1 MAKIGSELQEIRLK
15 KGLTLDR
22 IADDTN
28 ISVRFLSKIENDDFS
43 GFPGEPYVVGF
54 IRNYAEYLGL
64 DTEKVLAAYRR
75 KDPEPAAAESA
86 AAEAGE
92 PGISAP
98 AAAALPDSGSD
109 AESPARLPV
118 PKSRHGS
125 KAPRAAFAPTPIPT
139 PAHTPAPAPANVL
152 SPRTVVIAISAAAV
166 VILLLALW
174 ILVGGKPSGSTDA
187 PPAQNVEYRV
197 ESGPFDKRIY
207 PGDSILVPL
216 GSDVYKIRLAAI
228 DDTVR
233 LETPFGPYS
242 IALGGTGIIDPDGDG
257 QPDISLIVS
266 DFQKNRPKSGA
277 LLRIEFSPAEAESAQ
292 AGEIMVPENPAQ
304 TPGPA
309 GSPILGE
316 KPDIVVTRS
325 TRGPYPFV
333 LQATFRGNCLF
344 RYETDRKD
352 WVEKYYSKGE
362 SITINVNSSVTVWA
376 SNAQA
381 AKLSFQASGGRSVDI
396 ELGAP
401 GEIAVKR
408 FSWSN
413 SSGTWTLVA
422 SELD

>member
-54 IRNYAEYLGL
+54 IRNYADYLGL
-64 DTEKVLAAYRR
+64 DAEKVLAAYRR
-75 KDPEPAAAESA
+75 KDPEPVAAESTA
-86 AAEAGE
+86 TEAGE
-92 PGISAP
+92 PVAQPPAEAP
-98 AAAALPDSGSD
+98 PPSSGSD
-109 AESPARLPV
+109 AQAPAGLPA
-118 PKSRHGS
+118 PKSRQGF
-125 KAPRAAFAPTPIPT
+125 KGPRAAPAPTPTPT
-139 PAHTPAPAPANVL
+139 PTSAPASVKAL
-152 SPRTVVIAISAAAV
+152 SPRIVLIAGSAAAV
-166 VILLLALW
+166 VILVLALW
-174 ILVGGKPSGSTDA
+174 IIVGGKSSGMADA
-187 PPAQNVEYRV
+187 PPVQNVEYRV

-207 PGDSILVPL
+207 PGDSVLVPL

-266 DFQKNRPKSGA
+266 DFQKNKPKSGA
-277 LLRIEFSPAEAESAQ
+277 LLRIEFSPAAAESAQ

-309 GSPILGE
+309 GSPILGG